1 MNENQRTVT
10 LPTIPKEVADAIEA
24 ARKQGVCTGTIID
37 VRNDDFTLAEVSGA
51 VLRLISFDTLMSAL
65 VNGYVVEK
73 SAEELEREAHAKLR
87 ESYKRSWQLGW
98 STSYS
103 EGRADGIRFTLET
116 LGIKIEGVNA

>member
-24 ARKQGVCTGTIID
+24 ARKQGVCNATIID

-73 SAEELEREAHAKLR
+73 SAEELAHETIHSKYVR
-87 ESYKRSWQLGW
+87 VSYADDFHA
-98 STSYS
+98 
-103 EGRADGIRFTLET
+103 EGYARGIRFTLDT